1 MGMVNRMVWP
11 GLVVGL
17 LTLGCNGGVGSST
30 DSTSTS
36 TPTITG
42 LSTPQSLVNNTVD
55 IYGTYFTGATAM
67 TFNGVPVTSF
77 TVISA
82 TDIAALVPNAA
93 STGKITVTTPG
104 GTATSAGS
112 FTITPAITSISPAS
126 GAAGT
131 SVTLLGSGFS
141 GTTRVVFGV
150 QPATA
155 TSAVYTVNSANQ
167 LTVSVPSGAT
177 SGNIYLTSSDITCE
191 GPVFTVQ

>member
-1 MGMVNRMVWP
+1 MGMVHRIVWP

-17 LTLGCNGGVGSST
+17 LGLGCNGGVGDPTSST
-30 DSTSTS
+30 TSA
-36 TPTITG
+36 PTITG
-42 LSTPQSLVNNTVD
+42 VSTPQSLVNNSVD
-55 IYGTYFTGATAM
+55 IYGTYFTGATAL

-82 TDIAALVPNAA
+82 TDIAAVVPTAA

-104 GTATSAGS
+104 GTATSAGT
-112 FTITPAITSISPAS
+112 FAITPAITSMSPAS
-126 GAAGT
+126 GAVGT

-167 LTVSVPSGAT
+167 LTVLVPAGAAT
-177 SGNIYLTSSDITCE
+177 GNLYLTSSDITCE